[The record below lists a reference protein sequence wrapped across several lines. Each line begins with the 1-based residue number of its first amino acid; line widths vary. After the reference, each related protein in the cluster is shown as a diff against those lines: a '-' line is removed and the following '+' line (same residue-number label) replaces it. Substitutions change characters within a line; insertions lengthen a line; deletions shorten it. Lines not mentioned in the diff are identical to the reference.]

1 MLATKQSQ
9 SENAVKAQN
18 NAPFFPGH
26 LVQPKLEVNEPG
38 DKYEQEADVTADKV
52 MRMSTG
58 ESCFFK
64 PAAANIQRKCQHCE
78 EEEKLH
84 RKESSG
90 ADVQGSQALD
100 SYVSSLGSSGQTLPE
115 SSRQFFEPRFGH
127 DFSNVR
133 IHTDTVAAKSAQSIN
148 ALAYTT
154 GNNIVFNSGQY
165 APESDSGKKLMAHE
179 LTHVVQQGGGGENRS
194 SLSLKKDTRSNDKNN
209 SFEPVTTLT
218 NVSSM
223 VSRADAQ
230 AVAVSMNLGHSP
242 RTGVEFWP
250 TNLVDTQVGPVT
262 AQGGLLSGAANQL
275 SAIIGEN
282 MNLHTLALQLLPLW
296 ITATPFT
303 PPGAAAPLPLDII
316 TADELAKGLLVYNQY
331 YYPVPA
337 MTNWRS
343 GFRLPLPIVIDE
355 ATGMGTLHPLQ
366 IRQLAT
372 AFDPA
377 WLPLLD
383 QRATGITAPAA
394 ATVQADV
401 TAFLAQQITSTA
413 RGIHLGARA
422 LTNAVAE
429 LPFVRETFNQLGAA
443 SFDVALEF
451 MNFLVNRQIAIL
463 ASQMD
468 GASILGEIMMA
479 LTHAPAVLTPEQ
491 QANVT
496 RANVMLGNV
505 VAVAPVAAPTAA
517 RSRPEKT
524 VTIDTVK
531 LDGSNR
537 APATDVASAN
547 AILAQCNVRLVHG
560 VDAVATNAETTAWMG
575 GNTDLNV
582 SPNCGPRSAE
592 ERSMYNGAT
601 ARFGL
606 GSRIRAFYP
615 ATMSGSGAA
624 GYSLPPFCATGLG
637 APFLNM
643 VVLTNLTTA
652 EDLAHEVGHILTNSG
667 AHPAAT
673 VMSPTN
679 ARTVLTLGDAQ
690 CTSIYNNA

>member
-9 SENAVKAQN
+9 AENTVKAQN
-18 NAPFFPGH
+18 NKPFFPSL
-26 LVQPKLEVNEPG
+26 LVQPKLQVNEPG
-38 DKYEQEADVTADKV
+38 DRYEQEADAMADQV
-52 MRMSTG
+52 MRMSISSSN
-58 ESCFFK
+58 ESSFFK
-64 PAAANIQRKCQHCE
+64 PAPPVIQRKCQHCE

-84 RKESSG
+84 RKESTTAETSG
-90 ADVQGSQALD
+90 SHELD
-100 SYVSSLGSSGQTLPE
+100 NYIGSLGSSGQALPE

-133 IHTDTVAAKSAQSIN
+133 IHTGSVAAKSAQSIN

-165 APESDSGKKLMAHE
+165 STESDSGKRLMAHE
-179 LTHVVQQGGGGENRS
+179 LTHVVQQGGSIENPS
-194 SLSLKKDTRSNDKNN
+194 NLSLKRNTQNN
-209 SFEPVTTLT
+209 SSEPLKTLT
-218 NVSSM
+218 NSSAM
-223 VSRADAQ
+223 VSRADTQ
-230 AVAVSMNLGHSP
+230 AVGVTMNLGHSA

-250 TNLVDTQVGPVT
+250 TNLVDTHVGPVT
-262 AQGGLLSGAANQL
+262 VQGGLLGSSANQL

-282 MNLHTLALQLLPLW
+282 INLHTLAVQLLPLW

-316 TADELAKGLLVYNQY
+316 TVDELAKGLMVYNQY
-331 YYPVPA
+331 YFPVQTMA
-337 MTNWRS
+337 NWRS
-343 GFRLPLPIVIDE
+343 GFRLPLPILIDA
-355 ATGMGTLHPLQ
+355 ATGIGTLHPLQ

-377 WLPLLD
+377 WLPLLN
-383 QRATGITAPAA
+383 QRASGITAPAA

-401 TAFLAQQITSTA
+401 TAFLAQETTSMT
-413 RGIHLGARA
+413 RGIHLGARS

-429 LPFVRETFNQLGAA
+429 LPFVRETFHQLGVA

-451 MNFLVNRQIAIL
+451 MNSLVNPQIAIL
-463 ASQMD
+463 ESQMD
-468 GASILGEIMMA
+468 GASILNEIMMA
-479 LTHAPAVLTPEQ
+479 LSHAPAAITPAQ
-491 QANVT
+491 QASLD
-496 RANVMLGNV
+496 RANIMFGNI
-505 VAVAPVAAPTAA
+505 VAVAPVTAPTAA

-537 APATDVASAN
+537 TPATDVASAN
-547 AILAQCNVRLVHG
+547 AILAQCNVRLVYG
-560 VDAVATNAETTAWMG
+560 VDAVATNAETMAWMG
-575 GNTDLNV
+575 GNTDLHV
-582 SPNCGPRSAE
+582 SPNCGPRSVE

-637 APFLNM
+637 TPFLNM
-643 VVLTNLTTA
+643 IVLTNLTTA

-673 VMSPTN
+673 VMSATN

-690 CTSIYNNA
+690 CTNIYNNA